1 VKDDR
6 NALLPMVDR
15 LGRYPLSV
23 ILSFLTET
31 EGTSFLLTKKR
42 YAHQL
47 LPVFRLP
54 PSDDD
59 SEQEDASALWDDLVV
74 VNDLGDRIRPISV
87 KQKKEKK
94 QNRHKFVVVPV
105 QDPTVLLARLNTR
118 RLHRRR
124 EPPGAH
130 PIGKSTAELAHWEWN
145 EQRRQHA
152 SSLSSFRFRPCQL
165 ELLRFL
171 DRSMP
176 TDIRDSGLTLL
187 ASYPRSGNSL
197 ARSLLEQC
205 TGLVTGSDT
214 RPDFDLSKELS
225 VVHGM
230 VGEGITSSRVAF
242 AVKSH
247 WPERGGSAPVPHGR
261 RAIVFTR
268 NPYDAIDSYW
278 NMCATKS
285 HTRTVTDDV
294 YERFR
299 SKYEQLVR
307 NEMDVWLRFHHY
319 WFATAA
325 SQVPVLLVRYE
336 DVVQHPHR
344 ELSRMMRFVLQVDE
358 LDAYWASRVSHVVP
372 AGRPGDGGGGRCEQ
386 PAPAIDNLGSYRPR
400 TGARFGKALRRDP
413 RHMTDDLVQF
423 MHGASGRFER
433 NYLKLLGYDAL
444 HDGFPDRLPPVDEVW
459 MATVRGR
466 HDDRSASLTI
476 NDGCTIRPLSC
487 PFGRGMRAWRQSVTD
502 KDQHPLP
509 TVDSGK

>member
-1 VKDDR
+1 
-6 NALLPMVDR
+6 MVDR

-59 SEQEDASALWDDLVV
+59 DSEQEDDNALWDDLVV
-74 VNDLGDRIRPISV
+74 VNDRGERIRPMPV
-87 KQKKEKK
+87 KQKKKK
-94 QNRHKFVVVPV
+94 KNRHKFVVVPV

-118 RLHRRR
+118 RLHRRH
-124 EPPGAH
+124 EPPSAH
-130 PIGKSTAELAHWEWN
+130 PIGKSTTELAHWEWN
-145 EQRRQHA
+145 EQRRKHA
-152 SSLSSFRFRPCQL
+152 PFRFRPCPL

-171 DRSMP
+171 DRSLSP
-176 TDIRDSGLTLL
+176 SQADVRDSGLTLL
-187 ASYPRSGNSL
+187 VSYPRSGNSL

-214 RPDFDLSKELS
+214 RPDFDLSQELS

-230 VGEGITSSRVAF
+230 VGEGITSSRTAF

-261 RAIVFTR
+261 RAIVLTR

-299 SKYEQLVR
+299 SKYEELVR

-344 ELSRMMRFVLQVDE
+344 DVTRMMRFVLQVDE
-358 LDAYWASRVSHVVP
+358 LDAYWASRVSHVVA
-372 AGRPGDGGGGRCEQ
+372 AGRPDENDGGGCQTQ
-386 PAPAIDNLGSYRPR
+386 PAPAIGNLGSYRPR

-423 MHGASGRFER
+423 MHGASERFER
-433 NYLKLLGYDAL
+433 HYLKLLGYDAL

-459 MATVRGR
+459 MATVCGR
-466 HDDRSASLTI
+466 HDDRSASSPSLTI

-502 KDQHPLP
+502 KDQTPLP